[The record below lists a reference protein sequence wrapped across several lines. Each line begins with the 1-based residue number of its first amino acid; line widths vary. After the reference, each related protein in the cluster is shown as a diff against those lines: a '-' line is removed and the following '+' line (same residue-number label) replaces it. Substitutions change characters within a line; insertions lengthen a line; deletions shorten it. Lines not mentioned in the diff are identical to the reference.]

1 MRAHP
6 SHRLVATVGRAGPV
20 EEVGAAVVGDL
31 HVAGEQ
37 RVGVERR
44 RQADDRVRQRPVHRV
59 VGEHDDHRVLP
70 APAGLQH
77 VDEPADLVVDGGQRG
92 PPGGLERRTG
102 EVGVAD
108 AVAVAEVD
116 EDQVGVEL
124 VDHRQRG
131 VHRELVGR
139 VAADRDDRLRL
150 PAVRGAGAEDAV
162 EVLLRQHGAGREPV
176 PVEPLDDGREVQVGR
191 PVEVADGLLVAVVDG
206 VGRHAAAVGPH
217 AGHHHHVVG
226 DGLHD
231 GHRPGAR
238 EVRAVVTQQAP
249 GAASGPR

>member
-1 MRAHP
+1 M
-6 SHRLVATVGRAGPV
+6 
-20 EEVGAAVVGDL
+20 
-31 HVAGEQ
+31 
-37 RVGVERR
+37 
-44 RQADDRVRQRPVHRV
+44 
-59 VGEHDDHRVLP
+59 
-70 APAGLQH
+70 
-77 VDEPADLVVDGGQRG
+77 
-92 PPGGLERRTG
+92 
-102 EVGVAD
+102 AD

-191 PVEVADGLLVAVVDG
+191 PVEGADGLLVAVVDG

-238 EVRAVVTQQAP
+238 EVRAVVTQQRQVRRPVRGDLAGPAAVDDEHVDALAARAP
-249 GAASGPR
+249 RLRGRAERAGEHQRRPRRRPDLEELSAGGSGGRACREHHCTGPSTACTCWVFASVAHEAVQLTPVSLSARSPMMK